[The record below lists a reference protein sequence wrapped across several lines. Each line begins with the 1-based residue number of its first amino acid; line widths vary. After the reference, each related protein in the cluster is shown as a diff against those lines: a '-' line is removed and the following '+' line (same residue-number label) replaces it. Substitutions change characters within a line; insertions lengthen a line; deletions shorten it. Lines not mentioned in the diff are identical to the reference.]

1 VRWTLRTAAGGVRY
15 DVTERRGRVTFGCEH
30 CMGLRGERLRAG
42 PPNLRAKWP
51 ENAVSSLLDFNI
63 PSSERV
69 IVTARE
75 TMGRNAPLKLVFLL
89 ALATAPLAILKV
101 EPALRENYV
110 PISACS
116 VLGMLLLLSWWLDC
130 LGHRLVVTDRRTI
143 FRKGLLSK
151 FTNEILHSHVR
162 NIQINQSVF
171 QRLMH
176 VGSIGISSSG
186 QAGIEI
192 FIRGI
197 PNPYNVKSIIDQYR
211 FGESKLST
219 DAIADAEQY
228 QHPVA

>member
-1 VRWTLRTAAGGVRY
+1 
-15 DVTERRGRVTFGCEH
+15 
-30 CMGLRGERLRAG
+30 MGLSGERLRAG
-42 PPNLRAKWP
+42 PPNLQAEWQEK
-51 ENAVSSLLDFNI
+51 AVSSLHDFNI

-69 IVTARE
+69 ILTARE
-75 TMGRNAPLKLVFLL
+75 TMGRNDPVKLVFLL

-101 EPALRENYV
+101 EPGLRENYV
-110 PISACS
+110 LISACS

-151 FTNEILHSHVR
+151 FTNEVLHTHVR
-162 NIQINQSVF
+162 NIQINQSIF

-192 FIRGI
+192 FIRGV
-197 PNPYNVKSIIDQYR
+197 PNPYDVKSIIDQYR
-211 FGESKLST
+211 FGESSLST
-219 DAIADAEQY
+219 DANADAEQY

>member
-1 VRWTLRTAAGGVRY
+1 MAAAAKDANILWG
-15 DVTERRGRVTFGCEH
+15 
-30 CMGLRGERLRAG
+30 GERLRAG
-42 PPNLRAKWP
+42 PPYLQAKWQ
-51 ENAVSSLLDFNI
+51 ENAVSSLHDFNI

-69 IVTARE
+69 ILTARE
-75 TMGRNAPLKLVFLL
+75 TMGRNDPLKLIFLF

-110 PISACS
+110 PLTACS
-116 VLGMLLLLSWWLDC
+116 VLAMLLLLSWWLDC

-186 QAGIEI
+186 QSGIEI

-197 PNPYNVKSIIDQYR
+197 PNPYEVKRIIDQYR
-211 FGESKLST
+211 FGETTLSS
-219 DAIADAEQY
+219 DANDHAEQY

>member
-1 VRWTLRTAAGGVRY
+1 
-15 DVTERRGRVTFGCEH
+15 
-30 CMGLRGERLRAG
+30 M
-42 PPNLRAKWP
+42 
-51 ENAVSSLLDFNI
+51 SSLHDFNI

-69 IVTARE
+69 ILYARE
-75 TMGRNAPLKLVFLL
+75 TMGRNDPLKLVFLL
-89 ALATAPLAILKV
+89 ALATAPLAILQVK
-101 EPALRENYV
+101 PDLRENYV
-110 PISACS
+110 LLGACS

-151 FTNEILHSHVR
+151 FTNEVLHSHVR

-192 FIRGI
+192 FIRGV
-197 PNPYNVKSIIDQYR
+197 PNPYDVKSIIDQHR
-211 FGESKLST
+211 FGESTLRT
-219 DAIADAEQY
+219 DASADAEQY
-228 QHPVA
+228 HHPVA

>member
-1 VRWTLRTAAGGVRY
+1 MRNH
-15 DVTERRGRVTFGCEH
+15 VTKRRGRGSYGREH
-30 CMGLRGERLRAG
+30 RMGLRGERLRAG
-42 PPNLRAKWP
+42 PPYLQAKWQ
-51 ENAVSSLLDFNI
+51 ENAVSSVHDFHI
-63 PSSERV
+63 PSSER
-69 IVTARE
+69 ILLTARE
-75 TMGRNAPLKLVFLL
+75 TMGRSDPLKLVFLL
-89 ALATAPLAILKV
+89 ALATAPLAILKM

-110 PISACS
+110 LIGACS

-162 NIQINQSVF
+162 NIQINQSIF
-171 QRLMH
+171 QRLMR

-197 PNPYNVKSIIDQYR
+197 PNPYDVKSIIDQYR
-211 FGESKLST
+211 FGESATST
-219 DAIADAEQY
+219 DAM
-228 QHPVA
+228 

>member
-1 VRWTLRTAAGGVRY
+1 
-15 DVTERRGRVTFGCEH
+15 VTERRGRGSYDCEYH
-30 CMGLRGERLRAG
+30 TELRGERLRAG
-42 PPNLRAKWP
+42 PHNLQAKWQ
-51 ENAVSSLLDFNI
+51 ENAVSSLHDFNI
-63 PSSERV
+63 PSSEQV
-69 IVTARE
+69 ILTARE

-89 ALATAPLAILKV
+89 ALAIAPLAILKV

-110 PISACS
+110 LISACS

-197 PNPYNVKSIIDQYR
+197 PKPYYVKSIIDQYR
-211 FGESKLST
+211 FGESALS
-219 DAIADAEQY
+219 ADANADTEQY

>member
-1 VRWTLRTAAGGVRY
+1 MRN
-15 DVTERRGRVTFGCEH
+15 DVNARRGRVSCGCEH
-30 CMGLRGERLRAG
+30 RMGCAANVSG
-42 PPNLRAKWP
+42 PGHPICKPMWQ
-51 ENAVSSLLDFNI
+51 ENAGSSLHDFNI

-69 IVTARE
+69 ILTARE
-75 TMGRNAPLKLVFLL
+75 TMGRNDPLKLVFLL
-89 ALATAPLAILKV
+89 ALATAPLAILKLM
-101 EPALRENYV
+101 PALRENYV
-110 PISACS
+110 LISACS

-171 QRLMH
+171 QRLTH

-192 FIRGI
+192 FIRGV
-197 PNPYNVKSIIDQYR
+197 PNPYHVKSIIDTYR
-211 FGESKLST
+211 FRESTLSA
-219 DAIADAEQY
+219 DSSADAEEY

>member
-1 VRWTLRTAAGGVRY
+1 MR
-15 DVTERRGRVTFGCEH
+15 DEVTERRGRGSYGCEH
-30 CMGLRGERLRAG
+30 RMGLRGKRLRAG
-42 PPNLRAKWP
+42 PPYLQAKWQ
-51 ENAVSSLLDFNI
+51 ENAVSSLHDFNI

-69 IVTARE
+69 ILTARE
-75 TMGRNAPLKLVFLL
+75 TMGRNDPLKLVFLL

-101 EPALRENYV
+101 VPALRENYV
-110 PISACS
+110 LIIACS
-116 VLGMLLLLSWWLDC
+116 ALGMLLLLSWWLDC

-151 FTNEILHSHVR
+151 FTNEVLHSHVR

-197 PNPYNVKSIIDQYR
+197 PNPYDVKRIIDQYR
-211 FGESKLST
+211 FGESVLGA
-219 DAIADAEQY
+219 DASADAEQY

>member
-1 VRWTLRTAAGGVRY
+1 LQAN
-15 DVTERRGRVTFGCEH
+15 GR
-30 CMGLRGERLRAG
+30 
-42 PPNLRAKWP
+42 
-51 ENAVSSLLDFNI
+51 ENAVSSLHDFNI

-69 IVTARE
+69 ILAAQE
-75 TMGRNAPLKLVFLL
+75 SMGRNDPFRFVFLL
-89 ALATAPLAILKV
+89 ALATAPLAILRV
-101 EPALRENYV
+101 VPGAQENYV
-110 PISACS
+110 LISACS
-116 VLGMLLLLSWWLDC
+116 ALGMLLLLSWWLDC

-151 FTNEILHSHVR
+151 YTNEVLHNHVR
-162 NIQINQSVF
+162 NIQISQSVF

-197 PNPYNVKSIIDQYR
+197 PNPYDVKSIIDQYR
-211 FGESKLST
+211 FGESALGT
-219 DAIADAEQY
+219 DVIADAKQY

>member
-1 VRWTLRTAAGGVRY
+1 V
-15 DVTERRGRVTFGCEH
+15 D
-30 CMGLRGERLRAG
+30 LRGERLRAG
-42 PPNLRAKWP
+42 PPYLQAKWQ
-51 ENAVSSLLDFNI
+51 ENAVSTLRDFNI

-69 IVTARE
+69 ILTARE
-75 TMGRNAPLKLVFLL
+75 TMGRNDPLKLVFLI

-101 EPALRENYV
+101 VPAVRENYV
-110 PISACS
+110 PIVACS
-116 VLGMLLLLSWWLDC
+116 AMGMLLLLSWWLDC

-151 FTNEILHSHVR
+151 FTNEVLHSHVR

-197 PNPYNVKSIIDQYR
+197 PNPYDVKSIIDKYR
-211 FGESKLST
+211 FGESELRPG
-219 DAIADAEQY
+219 ANADAEQDQRQRRARPY
-228 QHPVA
+228 QGHGHPHQAS

>member
-1 VRWTLRTAAGGVRY
+1 
-15 DVTERRGRVTFGCEH
+15 
-30 CMGLRGERLRAG
+30 MGLHGERLRAG
-42 PPNLRAKWP
+42 PPYLHANWRGY
-51 ENAVSSLLDFNI
+51 AVSSLRDFNI

-69 IVTARE
+69 MLTARE
-75 TMGRNAPLKLVFLL
+75 TMGRNDPLKLVFLL
-89 ALATAPLAILKV
+89 GLATAPLAILRV
-101 EPALRENYV
+101 VPALRENTV
-110 PISACS
+110 LISACS
-116 VLGMLLLLSWWLDC
+116 ALGMLLLLSWWLDC

-151 FTNEILHSHVR
+151 FTNEVLHSHVR

-197 PNPYNVKSIIDQYR
+197 PNPYEVKSIIDQYR
-211 FGESKLST
+211 FGESELT
-219 DAIADAEQY
+219 TGANADREQY

>member
-1 VRWTLRTAAGGVRY
+1 
-15 DVTERRGRVTFGCEH
+15 
-30 CMGLRGERLRAG
+30 M
-42 PPNLRAKWP
+42 
-51 ENAVSSLLDFNI
+51 SSLHDFNI

-69 IVTARE
+69 ILTARE
-75 TMGRNAPLKLVFLL
+75 TMGRNDPLKLVFLL
-89 ALATAPLAILKV
+89 ALAAAPLAILKV
-101 EPALRENYV
+101 VPALRENYV
-110 PISACS
+110 LISACS
-116 VLGMLLLLSWWLDC
+116 ALGMLLLLSWWLDC

-151 FTNEILHSHVR
+151 FTNEVLHSHVR

-197 PNPYNVKSIIDQYR
+197 PNPYDVKSIIDQYR
-211 FGESKLST
+211 FGESALST
-219 DAIADAEQY
+219 DANADAEQY

>member
-1 VRWTLRTAAGGVRY
+1 V
-15 DVTERRGRVTFGCEH
+15 
-30 CMGLRGERLRAG
+30 GLRGERLGAG
-42 PPNLRAKWP
+42 PPNLQAKWQ
-51 ENAVSSLLDFNI
+51 ENAVSSLHDFDI
-63 PSSERV
+63 PSTERV
-69 IVTARE
+69 IFSARE
-75 TMGRNAPLKLVFLL
+75 TMGRNDPLKLVFLL
-89 ALATAPLAILKV
+89 ALATAPLAILKA

-110 PISACS
+110 LISACS

-130 LGHRLVVTDRRTI
+130 LGHRLVVTDRRII

-197 PNPYNVKSIIDQYR
+197 PNPYDVKSIIDHFR
-211 FGESKLST
+211 FGESALNT
-219 DAIADAEQY
+219 DSNANTAQY